1 MKLALQMFSPL
12 MLNASDW
19 RAIFAPQGRLLKAG
33 DTIHRTNLSRTL
45 QTIAKEG
52 PGAFYKGPIADAII
66 DKVRKTGGILSHEDL
81 ENYQVQVQHALEGS
95 YRGRKIYTPHAP
107 TSGPVLIH
115 MLNLMEHYPDL
126 VVDGRT
132 ALNTHRLIEAM
143 KCGFALVHM
152 RWLWLTELPL
162 VGFAARYVLQASLFA
177 LALD

>member
-1 MKLALQMFSPL
+1 MKLVLQMFSPL

-66 DKVRKTGGILSHEDL
+66 DKVRRTGGILSHEDL
-81 ENYQVQVQHALEGS
+81 ENYQVQVQNALEGS

-143 KCGFALVHM
+143 KCGFALVHI
-152 RWLWLTELPL
+152 L
-162 VGFAARYVLQASLFA
+162 
-177 LALD
+177 